1 MWRCIVY
8 LNIKNGSIEINGNT
22 ILENINFLV
31 KNNEKVGVVGRNG
44 SGKTTLLKAI
54 TNEYEL
60 TDGYDKLLVEK
71 DNFKIGYV
79 SQDNSKDEN
88 ITLIDYIR
96 DAYKSVVDI
105 EESIALLESELSTKY
120 DEDVLIKYNEL
131 INSYSLMGGYTYK
144 KEYVTA
150 LTKFGFSENAY
161 NKKMTEFSGGER
173 TKLSLLKLI
182 LSKPDL
188 LILDEPT
195 NHLDINAIEWL
206 ESYLKNYK
214 NSIILVS
221 HDRMFLD
228 SVCNI
233 IYLVEYGE
241 TKRYVGNYS
250 AYLKQ
255 RELDYEKALKDYNRQ
270 KKEIKRLTDL
280 VNKFKY
286 KPSKA
291 SMAMSK
297 LKMIERMTKIDK
309 PETFDNKTFHINFNP
324 VNTSYREVLKL
335 KDASIGY
342 KRELFNVSFTL
353 EREDKLGIIGSN
365 GTGKSTLVKTITGEI
380 LPLKGKVVMG
390 TNVTYAYFSQ
400 QLENLNKESTI
411 YDEIRN
417 AFKDMTPLEVRTLLG
432 SFNFKGD
439 DVFKVI
445 KDLSGGEK
453 VRVSLCKILNTKP
466 NLLILDE
473 PTNHLDLI
481 NKETIL
487 RLLDSYKGT
496 LIIVSHD
503 RYLIDKV
510 CNKVLLI
517 ENNKATLYNYGY
529 KEYLEKRSV
538 PNIEVVVNK
547 VKSIKKE
554 KKKDNSKAIKEIESE
569 ITRLENKVAE
579 LNNEMLKESV
589 YMDNI
594 KSRDIL
600 NQIDSLKALLDK
612 KISEWEDLNTL

>member
-1 MWRCIVY
+1 MY